1 MIRGYFES
9 RAVRSNDSTFAARK
23 LQDAI
28 AWPAT
33 FVPPRC
39 HHLCQHYRDARPEPP
54 SPWGRLP
61 NEMRVELS
69 MADKR
74 LDGYLG
80 AVLGSLVAVAAVA
93 FLLSGGEWGGE
104 KKVESDKD
112 LPPVTSTTGKAK

>member
-1 MIRGYFES
+1 M
-9 RAVRSNDSTFAARK
+9 
-23 LQDAI
+23 
-28 AWPAT
+28 
-33 FVPPRC
+33 
-39 HHLCQHYRDARPEPP
+39 
-54 SPWGRLP
+54 GRLP

-104 KKVESDKD
+104 KKVEGDKD